1 MAHID
6 SHEERNGTFRVSV
19 TKASLGRSDGTRRSN
34 DPTESGNLPLGRTEE
49 LANYCKACMSRRLVN
64 QSMACVGSGLVDP

>member
-6 SHEERNGTFRVSV
+6 SHEERNGTFKVSV
-19 TKASLGRSDGTRRSN
+19 TQASLGRSDGSRRGN

-49 LANYCKACMSRRLVN
+49 LANCCKAWMGRRLVN
-64 QSMACVGSGLVDP
+64 QSMERVGGGPLVI